1 MLNTDETLP
10 INQESI
16 LTVQALASSARL
28 VNARNG
34 WGFTEAHLMDG
45 VSLVHDEVSEAF
57 EELLGEPHADL
68 LCAPLKPW
76 PLDPDALDR
85 LRKEIGDVIVRCLD
99 LLEQFGPGE
108 SATHVGAAQLNLI
121 AGAAPADPV
130 YALMYLHLA
139 ASRVVR
145 AYRVSQVGTVGAAPA
160 RLGEVV
166 RVAARVLRLMEVQ
179 DVDALV
185 ADIVR
190 ANARRTFR
198 HGGKRI

>member
-57 EELLGEPHADL
+57 EELLGEPHADP

-145 AYRVSQVGTVGAAPA
+145 AYRVSHVGTVCAAPA
-160 RLGEVV
+160 
-166 RVAARVLRLMEVQ
+166 
-179 DVDALV
+179 
-185 ADIVR
+185 
-190 ANARRTFR
+190 
-198 HGGKRI
+198 